1 MDEPGYCWQIFIDPY
16 PQPWVPFAFVSTFT
30 VIRSGRKDAAAVGT
44 ETATAVT
51 GTVTE
56 IVTVIG
62 TVIATGTV
70 DVEDGAGVT
79 MMITLT
85 M

>member
-1 MDEPGYCWQIFIDPY
+1 M
-16 PQPWVPFAFVSTFT
+16 
-30 VIRSGRKDAAAVGT
+30 RKDAAAVGT